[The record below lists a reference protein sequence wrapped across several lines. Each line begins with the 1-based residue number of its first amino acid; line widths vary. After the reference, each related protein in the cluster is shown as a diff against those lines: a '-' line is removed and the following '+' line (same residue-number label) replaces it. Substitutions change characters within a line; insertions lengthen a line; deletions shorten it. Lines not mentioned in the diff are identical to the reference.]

1 MANSNTIVKGQE
13 LMLFM
18 DGKSIAFATSHSLTV
33 TGNTTD
39 ISSKDHGFF
48 AASSLT
54 SITWEISSENLYTD
68 GAYDKLFNAMVNERE
83 PVEVVF
89 GHYSD
94 VKSLALNG
102 CANIEEI
109 YAINGIA
116 DSDNESWTAPTGA
129 TSVYYT
135 GKAYITSLTANASN
149 GDNATYSVTLSGVGK
164 LEQKNYTA

>member
-18 DGKSIAFATSHSLTV
+18 GGKSIAFATSHTLTV

-54 SITWEISSENLYTD
+54 SITWEISSDNLYTD
-68 GAYDKLFNAMVNERE
+68 GAYDKLFDAMVNKRV

-89 GHYSD
+89 GHYAD
-94 VKSLALNG
+94 DKSLALNG
-102 CANIEEI
+102 T
-109 YAINGIA
+109 A
-116 DSDNESWTAPTGA
+116 DDPEHESWTAPSGA
-129 TSVYYT
+129 THVYYT
-135 GKAYITSLTANASN
+135 GKAYITSLNANAAN
-149 GDNATYSVTLSGVGK
+149 GDNATFSVTLSGVGK
-164 LEQKNYTA
+164 LEQKNFVAA

>member
-18 DGKSIAFATSHSLTV
+18 DGKSIAFATSHTLTV

-68 GAYDKLFNAMVNERE
+68 GAYDKLFDAMVNKRA
-83 PVEVVF
+83 PIDVVF
-89 GHYSD
+89 GHYAD
-94 VKSLALNG
+94 DKTLAV
-102 CANIEEI
+102 
-109 YAINGIA
+109 NGIA
-116 DSDNESWTAPTGA
+116 DDPEHTSWTAPSGA
-129 TSVYYT
+129 SPVYYT
-135 GKAYITSLTANASN
+135 GKAYITSLTANAAN
-149 GDNATYSVTLSGVGK
+149 GDNATFSVTLSGVGK
-164 LEQKNYTA
+164 LEQKNFTPGA

>member
-18 DGKSIAFATSHSLTV
+18 GGKSIAFATSHTLTV

-68 GAYDKLFNAMVNERE
+68 GAYDKLFDAMVNKRA
-83 PVEVVF
+83 PIDVVF

-94 VKSLALNG
+94 DKALAV
-102 CANIEEI
+102 
-109 YAINGIA
+109 NGIA
-116 DSDNESWTAPTGA
+116 DDPEHESWTAPSGA
-129 TSVYYT
+129 SPVYYT
-135 GKAYITSLTANASN
+135 GKAYITSLTANAAN
-149 GDNATYSVTLSGVGK
+149 GANATFSITLSGVGK
-164 LEQKNYTA
+164 IEQKNFAAA

>member
-18 DGKSIAFATSHSLTV
+18 DGASIAFATSHSLTI

-68 GAYDKLFNAMVNERE
+68 NAYNKLFNAMVNTRE
-83 PVEVVF
+83 PITVVF
-89 GHYSD
+89 GHYSND
-94 VKSLALNG
+94 SALAT
-102 CANIEEI
+102 
-109 YAINGIA
+109 NGIA
-116 DSDNESWTAPTGA
+116 DTETESWTAPTGA
-129 TSVYYT
+129 TTVYYT
-135 GKAYITSLTANASN
+135 GKAYITSLTANAAN

-164 LEQKNYTA
+164 LEQRNYSA